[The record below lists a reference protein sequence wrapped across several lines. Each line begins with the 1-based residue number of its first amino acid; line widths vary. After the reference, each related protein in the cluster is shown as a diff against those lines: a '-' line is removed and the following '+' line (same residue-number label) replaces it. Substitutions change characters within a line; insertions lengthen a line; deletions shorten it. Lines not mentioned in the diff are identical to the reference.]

1 MAERRGTVSCIDA
14 HRKNRGFSMNAQAFK
29 AWRKRLGHTQKQAAK
44 LLGVSRRVVAGWE
57 SNDIT
62 IPKMV
67 ALAIWAID
75 HGRDLEQQI
84 AELDE
89 IVG

>member
-1 MAERRGTVSCIDA
+1 M
-14 HRKNRGFSMNAQAFK
+14 
-29 AWRKRLGHTQKQAAK
+29 

-57 SNDIT
+57 TNEIP

-67 ALAIWAID
+67 GLATWAIER
-75 HGRDLEQQI
+75 GGYLEQQI

-89 IVG
+89 IIG

>member
-1 MAERRGTVSCIDA
+1 
-14 HRKNRGFSMNAQAFK
+14 MNAQAFK
-29 AWRKRLGHTQKQAAK
+29 AWRKRLGHTQEHAAE

-57 SNDIT
+57 TNEIT

-67 ALAIWAID
+67 GLAIWAIERR
-75 HGRDLEQQI
+75 GCLEQRM

-89 IVG
+89 IIG